1 MKCRLCFVRSTEICL
16 CFVRSTESCL
26 CFVRGTESRLCFVL
40 SLLLSYFKRAQS
52 YDFFAE

>member
-16 CFVRSTESCL
+16 CFVRS
-26 CFVRGTESRLCFVL
+26 TESRLCFVL